1 MPDSDLQR
9 STVKQ
14 LREIAD
20 SLGIRGRSKLRKQD
34 LIRAIELARDEP
46 PAAAAPDPETHANP
60 SSATSAPPQAARLSP
75 GPNGEPGLPVPDH
88 YGEDRLVLLVQDPHH
103 LIAYWEISDQRIGEA
118 RSRLQENG
126 TPVLILHTTG
136 GAEQRIIDLRG
147 GNYYVTVA
155 PGSCYHAE
163 LALRSQDGA
172 LALLAKSNPVETPS
186 NGPSENLDEQ
196 WMSVDET
203 FSELLL
209 RAGLNEQPSSASAQR
224 DRAMVSRLWQRVGV
238 VNPSSGELISSRAL
252 SSGIWQ
258 H

>member
-14 LREIAD
+14 LREIAGH
-20 SLGIRGRSKLRKQD
+20 LGIRGRSKLRKQD
-34 LIRAIELARDEP
+34 LIRAIDLARGEKP
-46 PAAAAPDPETHANP
+46 PASGQATPAEAIP
-60 SSATSAPPQAARLSP
+60 SSASSAPPETARPSP
-75 GPNGEPGLPVPDH
+75 GPNGEPGLPVPDR

-103 LIAYWEISDQRIGEA
+103 LFAYWEISDQRVGEA
-118 RSRLQENG
+118 RARLQENG

-136 GAEQRIIDLRG
+136 GTEQRIIDLRG
-147 GNYYVTVA
+147 GNYYITVA
-155 PGSCYHAE
+155 PGACYHAE
-163 LALRSQDGA
+163 LALRAQDGA

-224 DRAMVSRLWQRVGV
+224 DRAMVHRLWQRVGA
-238 VNPSSGELISSRAL
+238 VNPSSGQLVSSRAL